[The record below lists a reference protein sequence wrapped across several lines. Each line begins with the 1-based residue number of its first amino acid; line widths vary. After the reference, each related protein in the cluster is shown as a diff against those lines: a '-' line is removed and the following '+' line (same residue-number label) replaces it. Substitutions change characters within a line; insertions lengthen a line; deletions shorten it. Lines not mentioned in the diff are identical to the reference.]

1 VQSAVNGWGVSNFT
15 GRTISVTVNGTGT
28 AVTTVGALLPAKNAS
43 DYYHFSSSAGS
54 LSYASVY
61 WW

>member
-1 VQSAVNGWGVSNFT
+1 VSNFT
-15 GRTISVTVNGTGT
+15 GRTIAVTVNGTGT
-28 AVTTVGALLPAKNAS
+28 AVSTVGAALPAKGAA
-43 DYYHFSSSAGS
+43 DYYHFNSSAGS